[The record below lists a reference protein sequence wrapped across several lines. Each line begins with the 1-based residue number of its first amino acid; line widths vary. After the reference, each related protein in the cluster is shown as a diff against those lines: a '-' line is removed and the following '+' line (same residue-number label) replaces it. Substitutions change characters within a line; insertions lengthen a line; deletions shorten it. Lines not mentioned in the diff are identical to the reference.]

1 MTAALFA
8 VLTAAIAAAVA
19 ADGPLPA
26 LRPGILPLLLLVLS
40 GTAAAGAGRRL
51 VGLLT
56 NDLDEEEKTVAGAT
70 LGLGCLSVGVFALG
84 AVGLFKPWAC
94 SMLLGVFWLAAW
106 PEIQPMTD
114 SLRAGVNRA
123 AEKPWLCALIG
134 LPLLLV
140 LWACLVPPHQYD
152 SLVYHLEL
160 PQEYLRAGRL
170 HAPEGLVYAH
180 FPQNGEMLFTLALL
194 LGSDV
199 LAQMF
204 VWLSTA
210 LTVGW
215 LLTFGRRL
223 TIAAPWAAVLVATH
237 SAVLAM
243 SSTTYVEPLVMLWC
257 TAAILA
263 FEASD
268 VGAKKGLLILSAAFT
283 GLALGTKYY
292 AGLTAILLV
301 ARLVYRDRL
310 RESVLFTLI
319 ATAVFSPWLIKN
331 AVLIGNPVFPFL
343 YQIFPATSL
352 GWTADLA
359 SGYFSVLSEYGHAHG
374 WLRDLASLPILL
386 FRNPLRFGGGMDV
399 LGDIGWDLTLWLW
412 PVGLWAA
419 WRGKAPKGLA
429 VFSVLYFAGWFATGV
444 VLRFLTAVAPV
455 LALLGAAG
463 GAGIFER
470 GSAPLRGLAAAA
482 VGVMIASHLFLVLFV
497 HGVFGSGSFLLALED
512 RETFL
517 SRRLDYYPCAAY
529 LARGPA
535 SGGKTLIVGEQRGY
549 YFSTAHRTST
559 VHAPNPY
566 FLRADAAASPE
577 DLVRALRSDGYARL
591 VFVPRETRRLNAG
604 LGTLSER
611 GKANWL
617 GMQPLLKTEFRG
629 SACLVA
635 SLGSA
640 PYEVLPK

>member
-1 MTAALFA
+1 MTAAIFAALTA
-8 VLTAAIAAAVA
+8 VLAAAVA
-19 ADGPLPA
+19 ADSILPA
-26 LRPGILPLLLLVLS
+26 LRPGILPLLLLALS
-40 GTAAAGAGRRL
+40 AAAAAGVGRRL

-56 NDLDEEEKTVAGAT
+56 DDLDEEEKTVAGTT

-84 AVGLFKPWAC
+84 VVGLLKPWAC
-94 SMLLGVFWLAAW
+94 SVLLGVFWLVAW
-106 PEIQPMTD
+106 PELQ
-114 SLRAGVNRA
+114 SLIGSFRSGVSRA
-123 AEKPWLCALIG
+123 AERPWLCVMIG
-134 LPLLLV
+134 LPLFFT

-152 SLVYHLEL
+152 SLVYHLKL
-160 PQEYLRAGRL
+160 PQEYLRVGRL
-170 HAPEGLVYAH
+170 HAPEGLVYCH
-180 FPQNGEMLFTLALL
+180 FPQNGEMLFTLSLL

-223 TIAAPWAAVLVATH
+223 TAAAPWAAVLVATH

-257 TAAILA
+257 TAAILM
-263 FEASD
+263 FEYS
-268 VGAKKGLLILSAAFT
+268 GAGEKKGPLLLSAIFT

-292 AGLTAILLV
+292 AGLTAVLLF
-301 ARLVYRDRL
+301 ARLVHRGRL
-310 RESVLFTLI
+310 RESGVFVLVV
-319 ATAVFSPWLIKN
+319 TAVFSPWMIKN
-331 AVLIGNPVFPFL
+331 AVLVGDPVFPFL
-343 YQIFPATSL
+343 YKIFPATSL
-352 GWTADLA
+352 GWTSDLA
-359 SGYFSVLSEYGHAHG
+359 AGYFSVLSEYGHAHG

-429 VFSVLYFAGWFATGV
+429 AFSVLYFAGWFSTGV
-444 VLRFLTAVAPV
+444 VLRFLTALAPV

-463 GAGIFER
+463 AADLSER
-470 GSAPLRGLAAAA
+470 TAPPLRGLAAAA
-482 VGVMIASHLFLVLFV
+482 AGTMIAAHLFLVLFV
-497 HGVFGSGSFLLALED
+497 HGVFGSGAFLLALED

-517 SRRLDYYPCAAY
+517 SKRLEYYPCAAY
-529 LARGPA
+529 LGRGPA
-535 SGGKTLIVGEQRGY
+535 AAGKTLVVGEQRGY
-549 YFSTAHRTST
+549 YLPVPHRTST

-566 FLRADAAASPE
+566 FRRADEAASPE
-577 DLVRALRSDGYARL
+577 ALVAALRSDGYARL
-591 VFVPRETRRLNAG
+591 LFVPRETRRLSAG
-604 LGTLSER
+604 LGVLSER
-611 GKANWL
+611 GQANWL
-617 GMQPLLKTEFRG
+617 GMESLIKTEFRG
-629 SACLVA
+629 PACLVA

-640 PYEVLPK
+640 P